1 MTAKPARAKT
11 MQLLPMG
18 TKTEEAWRMV
28 NEIAPDR
35 ADALAVS
42 AFRYALTG
50 EKADGPGVPPLAWK
64 KSKGEI
70 DLLMTRRA
78 AGREGGL
85 AKALATSLAN
95 GEPTLLPSSS
105 LPEEKKT
112 EDLKTEDSSFFGSS
126 SSSDFGTWARFQ
138 EDPVAVAL
146 RAAGEGREKAGVY
159 GARLKALKDCRGA
172 EEGARL
178 FVEECVSFVA
188 EIEAGEEVRNRGK
201 ALVARLKGL
210 ANAPTAT
217 RPADSPPAPN
227 PATPP
232 GVSAMMDWD
241 TPPPPVAPST
251 VRDEAEERARRD
263 TVTVNLDEL
272 PAPDAPA
279 APVEPARVLAA
290 TVAAVASPFKRTL
303 PPAKTEAEI
312 EAEGERQRRALEE
325 YKKRRAAAAVAEVA
339 P

>member
-70 DLLMTRRA
+70 DLLLTRRA

-241 TPPPPVAPST
+241 SPPPPAP
-251 VRDEAEERARRD
+251 
-263 TVTVNLDEL
+263 N
-272 PAPDAPA
+272 PAKPA
-279 APVEPARVLAA
+279 KPTRPKSATPSPPVEPAPVSQTLAA
-290 TVAAVASPFKRTL
+290 TVAAVASPFKRAV

-312 EAEGERQRRALEE
+312 EAERERQLRGLEE
-325 YKKRRAAAAVAEVA
+325 LKRTRPELWKPADAAGAEVA